1 VTTASARR
9 PAVERRRGPPG
20 SAGYRR
26 RLAPIVVAVGLVV
39 APTALSPPGVPEGVW
54 LMDGRVA
61 VQIFAC
67 DSLMCGRVIWLLV
80 PRDPEGLLDRDKN
93 NPDPALRS
101 RKLCG
106 LTILRGL
113 RPDGANRW
121 KDGTFYNPD
130 DGKTY
135 RVTAEIK
142 SADAMIARIYVGLP
156 IFGRT
161 KTLSRVT
168 HDVTEGWC

>member
-1 VTTASARR
+1 MKGSAQRPTAD
-9 PAVERRRGPPG
+9 RRRGPSG
-20 SAGYRR
+20 SAGHRR
-26 RLAPIVVAVGLVV
+26 RLAPVAAALGLVV
-39 APTALSPPGVPEGVW
+39 APAALSQPGVPEGVW

-67 DSLMCGRVIWLLV
+67 QSLMCGRVIWLRV
-80 PRDPEGLLDRDKN
+80 PRDPQGLLDRDKH

-113 RPDGANRW
+113 RPKGVDRW
-121 KDGTFYNPD
+121 QDGTFYNPD

-135 RVTAEIK
+135 RVTAQLK
-142 SADAMIARIYVGLP
+142 SADVMVARIYEGLP
-156 IFGRT
+156 IFGKT
-161 KTLSRVT
+161 KTLARVA
-168 HDVTEGWC
+168 HDTTEGWC